1 MLQIILLIKIIL
13 IDNKKINM
21 SNKTVVVGMSGGVDS
36 SVSAYLLKK
45 QGFNVIGLFMK
56 NWQSEP
62 GEVCTSEIDFK
73 DASEVCDMLDI
84 PLHKA
89 NFSDDYWDR
98 VFKQFLSE
106 HEKGRTPNPDIL
118 CNREIKF
125 KSFYDYALKI
135 GADFIA
141 TGHYA
146 KVENDG
152 GEAKLYRSKDI
163 DKDQTYFL
171 HEVSSK
177 EFSKTIFPLSDI
189 YKSEVRDIAKELN
202 LNIHS
207 KKDSVGICFVGEKNL
222 RDFLNRFIKFKKG
235 NILNTDNEI
244 VGEHNGSIL
253 YTIGQ
258 RQGLGIGGIKDKDEL
273 PWYVYGKNI
282 SKNEIYVCQGVDN
295 QLLYTENITLD
306 KIHWINDLKEF
317 KHLDC
322 LVQIRHRHKP
332 VKCII
337 EFNKGFR
344 VMFDE
349 EIRGVAPG
357 QSAVFYKDN
366 LCLGGG
372 VIEARNNDL

>member
-1 MLQIILLIKIIL
+1 MT
-13 IDNKKINM
+13 
-21 SNKTVVVGMSGGVDS
+21 SKTVVVGMSGGVDS

-45 QGFNVIGLFMK
+45 QGYKVIGLFMK

-62 GEVCTSEIDFK
+62 GEVCTSEIDFE
-73 DASEVCDMLDI
+73 DASKVCDMLDI

-89 NFSDDYWDR
+89 NFADDYWDR
-98 VFKQFLSE
+98 VFKQFLTE

-118 CNREIKF
+118 CNKEIKF

-135 GADFIA
+135 GADYIA

-146 KVENDG
+146 KLNYDN
-152 GEAKLYRSKDI
+152 GEAKLFRSKDI
-163 DKDQTYFL
+163 NKDQTYFL

-177 EFSKTIFPLSDI
+177 EFNKTIFPLSDL
-189 YKSEVRDIAKELN
+189 YKSEVRQIAKELN

-222 RDFLNRFIKFKKG
+222 RDFLNRFIKFEKG

-244 VGEHNGSIL
+244 IGQHNGAVL

-258 RQGLGIGGIKDKDEL
+258 RQGLGIGGIKDRDEL
-273 PWYVYGKNI
+273 PWYVYEKNI
-282 SKNEIYVCQGVDN
+282 KKNEIYVCQGVEN
-295 QLLYTENITLD
+295 KLLFTESVVLN
-306 KIHWINDLKEF
+306 KIHWINNLKSIKNLE
-317 KHLDC
+317 C

-332 VKCII
+332 INCKIELTDSFNVK
-337 EFNKGFR
+337 FSK
-344 VMFDE
+344 

>member
-1 MLQIILLIKIIL
+1 
-13 IDNKKINM
+13 M

-62 GEVCTSEIDFK
+62 GEVCSSEIDFK
-73 DASEVCDMLDI
+73 DASEVCDILDI

-98 VFKQFLSE
+98 VFKKFLSE

-125 KSFYDYALKI
+125 KSFYDYALTI

-146 KVENDG
+146 KVENNNG
-152 GEAKLYRSKDI
+152 KAKLYRSKDI
-163 DKDQTYFL
+163 NKDQTYFL

-189 YKSEVRDIAKELN
+189 YKSDVRDIAKELN
-202 LNIHS
+202 LNIYS

-235 NILNTDNEI
+235 NILNNNNNVI
-244 VGEHNGSIL
+244 GEHNGSVL

-258 RQGLGIGGIKDKDEL
+258 RQGLGIGGIKDTDEL

-282 SKNEIYVCQGVDN
+282 AKNEIYVCQGVDN
-295 QLLYTENITLD
+295 QLLYTESILLD
-306 KIHWINDLKEF
+306 RIHWINEF
-317 KHLDC
+317 KTYKDLEC
-322 LVQIRHRHKP
+322 LVQIRHQHKP
-332 VKCII
+332 VKCKV
-337 EFNKGFR
+337 EFNERINVKF
-344 VMFDE
+344 E
-349 EIRGVAPG
+349 KEIRGVAPG

>member
-45 QGFNVIGLFMK
+45 QGFKVIGLFMK

-62 GEVCTSEIDFK
+62 REVCTSEIDFK

-146 KVENDG
+146 KVENDR

-189 YKSEVRDIAKELN
+189 YKSEVRDIARELN

-282 SKNEIYVCQGVDN
+282 NKNEIYVCQGVDN
-295 QLLYTENITLD
+295 QLLYTKNITLD